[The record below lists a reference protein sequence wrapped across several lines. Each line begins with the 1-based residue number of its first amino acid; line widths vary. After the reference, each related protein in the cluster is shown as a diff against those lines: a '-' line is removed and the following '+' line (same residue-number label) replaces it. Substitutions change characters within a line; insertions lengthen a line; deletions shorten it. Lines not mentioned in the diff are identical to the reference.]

1 MSHYIDIHLED
12 TSVDS
17 VSLHVG
23 VNNLLNDNRQSD
35 IHKRIEKCKR
45 VGVRNI
51 FVSGFVYTTRV
62 SLPILEKVHN
72 LISNYCRENVCFYI
86 DNRNIRG
93 FCLYKDG
100 LHLLDSGNKI

>member
-35 IHKRIEKCKR
+35 IHKRIEKSKR

-72 LISNYCRENVCFYI
+72 LITAVKMFAFILITEISEGFVYI
-86 DNRNIRG
+86 KMVFI
-93 FCLYKDG
+93 Y
-100 LHLLDSGNKI
+100 